1 MKWILYSAAILA
13 FVSFWVAGFARDGTN
28 LYIGASVLLLL
39 SSVTCWIG
47 SIYIWSVSN
56 QNKRGHILTL
66 AALVLLGFIFGW
78 LYVLIRAHKVRHVA
92 GPSLRGEQV

>member
-13 FVSFWVAGFARDGTN
+13 FVSFCVAGFAQDGTN

-56 QNKRGHILTL
+56 QTVGGVSPRSRCSSCWDSFLAGFMCSFVRIKLDTL
-66 AALVLLGFIFGW
+66 LA
-78 LYVLIRAHKVRHVA
+78 RH
-92 GPSLRGEQV
+92 